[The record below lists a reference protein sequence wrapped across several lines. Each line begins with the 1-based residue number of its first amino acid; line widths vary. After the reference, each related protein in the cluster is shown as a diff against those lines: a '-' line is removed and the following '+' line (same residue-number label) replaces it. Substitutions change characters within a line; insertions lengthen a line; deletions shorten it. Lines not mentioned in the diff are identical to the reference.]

1 MSINYDA
8 YDDVMEKSFKFDLT
22 IPSMLDSQSIED
34 DFLSKITKVIE
45 ENMSNEQ
52 FGVSELASAVGM
64 SRSNLLRKVK
74 KLTQLSVSQFI
85 SQVRLEQAME
95 MLKQSSLNVSEVSFK
110 VGFSSTSYFIKCFRD
125 YYGYPPGEA
134 GKRGLKE
141 GDSEQA
147 IQPASNH
154 QLAAI
159 MFTDIEGYTALMQRD
174 EVKAIEFR
182 NRHREV
188 FNAITKKYHGKIL
201 QYYGDGTLSTF
212 SSAIDAVRCGVE
224 MQLAF
229 QREPQIPVRI
239 GIHTGDIIISKE
251 DIIGDGVNV
260 AARIESLA
268 TVGSIFISEKVY
280 DEVKNQSGIQTT
292 SMGVFNLKNVE
303 KPMEVFAITN
313 PGLVVPE
320 RGQKQKNKSLRGI
333 EDSEA
338 KENKIGFKWIF
349 IPIAAILVMYLFYS
363 SNIFEKIKQ
372 LNTATD
378 QTISKKSIAVIP
390 FINDSND
397 STNIY
402 IINGLM
408 ESTLN
413 KLQKIENLRV
423 ISRTSVEK
431 YRNHLKTI
439 PEIAKEL
446 NVKYIVEGSGQK
458 IGDQILLNIQL
469 IDAQADKHLW
479 SEQYNREA
487 KDIFKLQT
495 EVAKNIADEIEVL
508 ITPEEEKR
516 IDKAPTDNLV
526 AYDYFLKGLDLLNK
540 PSRENTEEAIP
551 YFEKAIEHDNEFAR
565 AYAAMAITYYALDE
579 NQAEKKYS
587 AQINNYADKALL
599 FDSQLPQ
606 SLIAKALFYM
616 HSEEYKLA
624 ESYFE
629 KALEYNP
636 NYDLVFVFLVK
647 LYVDY
652 LPNTEKYLE
661 YALKGLEIDISA
673 YDSII
678 KSFSYLHISNAFI
691 QSGFGTE
698 AEKYI
703 NKSLEYYPG
712 NLYSENVKAYILYA
726 KDRNLQQL
734 NELLLSALSKDSTR
748 LDILQEVGKSY
759 YFMRDYESAYQ
770 YYKRYIE
777 IKEAL
782 NLDIYHSEN
791 AKIGVVLAKIG
802 RIEES
807 DKYLNEFKDYAE
819 NDQSIYKHISLA
831 SYYSYKGNV
840 EKAIEHL
847 KLFSEQEHY
856 HYWTVILI
864 PVDPLFDNLKDLPEF
879 KSIFNDLEANFW
891 NWHEQ
896 IKSSLEEKELI

>member
-1 MSINYDA
+1 MSINYGA
-8 YDDVMEKSFKFDLT
+8 CDDVEKKCSKFDLSIST
-22 IPSMLDSQSIED
+22 MPDSHSIED

-45 ENMSNEQ
+45 ENISNEQ
-52 FGVSELASAVGM
+52 FGVSELAFDIGM

-74 KLTQLSVSQFI
+74 KLTNLSVSQFI
-85 SQVRLEQAME
+85 RQVRLEKAME
-95 MLKQSSLNVSEVSFK
+95 ILKESSFTVSEVSFK
-110 VGFSSTSYFIKCFRD
+110 VGFSSTSYFIKCFREH
-125 YYGYPPGEA
+125 YGYSPGEA
-134 GKRGLKE
+134 GKSGLNE
-141 GDSEQA
+141 SYANQIDLLSRT
-147 IQPASNH
+147 H

-188 FNAITKKYHGKIL
+188 FNAVTKKYHGKIL

-212 SSAIDAVRCGVE
+212 TSAIDAVRCGIE

-229 QREPQIPVRI
+229 RSAPQIPVRI
-239 GIHTGDIIISKE
+239 GIHTGDIIVSKE

-268 TVGSIFISEKVY
+268 AVGSIFISEKVY
-280 DEVKNQSGIQTT
+280 DEVKNQSGIQTI
-292 SMGVFNLKNVE
+292 SMGVFELKNVD
-303 KPMEVFAITN
+303 KAMEIFAIAN

-320 RGQKQKNKSLRGI
+320 RDQKLKNDPLGGMR
-333 EDSEA
+333 DSGR
-338 KENKIGFKWIF
+338 KENKVGIKWVF
-349 IPIAAILVMYLFYS
+349 IPIVTILVMYLVYS
-363 SNIFEKIKQ
+363 SNIFEKINEA
-372 LNTATD
+372 NTPTD
-378 QTISKKSIAVIP
+378 QIISKKSIAVIP
-390 FINDSND
+390 FIDDSND

-413 KLQKIENLRV
+413 NLQKIENLRV

-431 YRNHLKTI
+431 YRNNPKTI
-439 PEIAKEL
+439 PEIAREL

-469 IDAQADKHLW
+469 IDAQSDKHLW
-479 SEQYNREA
+479 SEQYKREA
-487 KDIFKLQT
+487 KDIFELQM
-495 EVAKNIADEIEVL
+495 EVAKNIVNKIEVI
-508 ITPEEEKR
+508 ITPEEVAR
-516 IDKAPTDNLV
+516 INKAPTDNLV
-526 AYDYFLKGLDLLNK
+526 AYDYFLKGLDLLYK
-540 PSRENTEEAIP
+540 PIP
-551 YFEKAIEHDNEFAR
+551 DNLDSSITYFEQAIEQDHEFAR
-565 AYAAMAITYYALDE
+565 AYAAIAIAYYLLDE
-579 NQAEKKYS
+579 DQAEKKYS
-587 AQINNYADKALL
+587 AQINYHADQALL

-616 HSEEYKLA
+616 HSNEYELA

-636 NYDLVFVFLVK
+636 NYDLVFVFLID
-647 LYVDY
+647 LYVKH
-652 LPNTEKYLE
+652 LPDTEKYLE
-661 YALKGLEIDISA
+661 YALRGLEIDIAA
-673 YDSII
+673 YDSITA
-678 KSFSYLHISNAFI
+678 SFSFLHISNAFI
-691 QSGFGTE
+691 QSGFINE

-703 NKSLEYYPG
+703 NKSLAYYPE
-712 NLYSENVKAYILYA
+712 NLYSAYVKAYILYA
-726 KDRNLQQL
+726 EDRNLHQTKD
-734 NELLLSALSKDSTR
+734 LLVEALSKDSTR
-748 LDILQEVGKSY
+748 LDIIQEVGKIC

-782 NLDIYHSEN
+782 SLDIYKSEN
-791 AKIGVVLAKIG
+791 AKIGVVLAKVG
-802 RIEES
+802 LIEES
-807 DKYLNEFKDYAE
+807 DKYLTEFKNYAE

-856 HYWTVILI
+856 HYWTVIFI

-891 NWHEQ
+891 DWHKQ